1 MAPPAR
7 NPPGPRSARRS
18 DGLGSDIDGVLKYCS
33 LRDEA
38 LRRLRSPADAG
49 EPRTRR
55 HSELIWSLRP
65 LRSKN

>member
-18 DGLGSDIDGVLKYCS
+18 DGLGSDIDGVIKYSS

-38 LRRLRSPADAG
+38 LGRLRSPADA
-49 EPRTRR
+49 RR
-55 HSELIWSLRP
+55 ATDASSLRLIWSPRP
-65 LRSKN
+65 LTSKN